1 MNHWRW
7 AIVAMVSACAVVG
20 AEAQEHAPTFVLP
33 VAEVQPAEVPQRF
46 FAATVRARYE
56 AAVAFEA
63 SGRLLTRAK
72 EAGSVVKRGEV
83 LAQLDTS
90 DLQAALEAA
99 QAQAEQA
106 KAQWVLAS
114 SERRRTEAL
123 FARGF
128 VGAQQLDR
136 DKAGE
141 EAAKRAWEAASAQV
155 TSRRLMVAHATLK
168 APQDGVVVQ
177 WLVEPG
183 QVVAAGQPAVR
194 IALGAERELEV
205 ALPESLAAAP
215 QKGVAE
221 SPDGRRFVLLWRE
234 QEGAVDPISRTLRAR
249 YRFAEGT
256 PKERPPILGEV
267 WRVSFTPE
275 DSRSVTAWRV
285 PAAALDERGDGARV
299 WRLARDGTVTPVAV
313 TVERYG
319 QSDAVV
325 QGPLALGERIVAGGT
340 HRLVAGAKVEAR

>member
-1 MNHWRW
+1 
-7 AIVAMVSACAVVG
+7 
-20 AEAQEHAPTFVLP
+20 
-33 VAEVQPAEVPQRF
+33 
-46 FAATVRARYE
+46 
-56 AAVAFEA
+56 
-63 SGRLLTRAK
+63 
-72 EAGSVVKRGEV
+72 VKRGEV

-90 DLQAALEAA
+90 DLQAALDAA

-136 DKAGE
+136 AKAGE

-205 ALPESLAAAP
+205 ALPESLAAAAP

-221 SPDGRRFVLLWRE
+221 SPDGRRYALVWRE

-249 YRFAEGT
+249 YRFADGT

-267 WRVSFTPE
+267 WRVAFTPE

-319 QSDAVV
+319 ERDAVV
-325 QGPLALGERIVAGGT
+325 QGPLAAGERIVAGGT